1 MLKAQMDAAK
11 AAEIA
16 KSKSSPSKTS
26 KSNASPTRSKYKGKK
41 RVLTVGSDS
50 EDDTVSKRV
59 KLEDTRNHETTTL
72 TQPALVTGGTLMPY
86 QLKGV
91 EWMISLDQ
99 NGISGIL
106 GGHFPFSHS
115 FLTHKLIFFKADEMG
130 LGKVCV
136 AVSHHERQ
144 LTFAWH
150 NPDIADYSIQCVSP
164 RTKLLSSVLSRLP
177 TERVT

>member
-1 MLKAQMDAAK
+1 MHWQDPEERYTRLTFLLDKSALYAQMLKAQMDAAK

-26 KSNASPTRSKYKGKK
+26 KSKASPTRNKYKGKK
-41 RVLTVGSDS
+41 RILTVGSDS
-50 EDDTVSKRV
+50 EDDEAPKRV
-59 KLEDTRNHETTTL
+59 KLDDTRNHDTTTL

-106 GGHFPFSHS
+106 GVHSPFSHS
-115 FLTHKLIFFKADEMG
+115 FLMRNLIFSEADEMG
-130 LGKVCV
+130 LGKVSV
-136 AVSHHERQ
+136 AISHHEPK
-144 LTFAWH
+144 LTFTT
-150 NPDIADYSIQCVSP
+150 Q
-164 RTKLLSSVLSRLP
+164 SRHCRL
-177 TERVT
+177 